1 MLSGMRTST
10 GKGSVVTVLC
20 SMSSVV
26 RIAFWCVLVG
36 MVLGIAIGYQAAS
49 PTPSPSPSKG
59 AASLAVTAIS
69 GNGGRCVDHA
79 DPCDRQPPR
88 RVAAVVRALN

>member
-10 GKGSVVTVLC
+10 EKGSVVTVLC

-36 MVLGIAIGYQAAS
+36 MVLGIALGYQAAS
-49 PTPSPSPSKG
+49 PTPSPSKG
-59 AASLAVTAIS
+59 AASLAIS
-69 GNGGRCVDHA
+69 DNGGRCVNHA

-88 RVAAVVRALN
+88 RAAAVVRALN